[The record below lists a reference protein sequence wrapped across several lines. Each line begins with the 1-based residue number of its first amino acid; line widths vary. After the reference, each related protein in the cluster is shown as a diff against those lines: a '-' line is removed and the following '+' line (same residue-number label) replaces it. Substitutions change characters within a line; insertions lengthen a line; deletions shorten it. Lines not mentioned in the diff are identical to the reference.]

1 MKHARAARGSFTGTL
16 AVFSPARCRRFV
28 ARLIRVCL
36 QHATDRKAER
46 IGLRQHDRSVYQVIA
61 ISV

>member
-1 MKHARAARGSFTGTL
+1 MKQRAGRKRIFTGTL

-36 QHATDRKAER
+36 QHATGRKAER